1 MNASTPPLVELIAA
15 LEDANRDVFTTRC
28 MTLAGFVVLIYDHL
42 LTFGDEVDLIW
53 SKGPSLISALFL
65 LNRYLV
71 PMVLATDIFVM
82 GGLARNLSNNVPSI
96 TYFQTILPS
105 TEHSCE
111 GWLFFEGYIQII
123 SYGVAHGLI
132 ALRVRAIWGRNKII
146 TSILAVAFLAYF
158 SATMALATLAG
169 IQLKGVF
176 HWDAT
181 FNTCFA
187 GRDRFTLWIWVP
199 ALAFETILFGLTLL
213 KAVRFSFGI
222 VTTMSSKLVLNLRS
236 LGREDDPWLTDLSAM
251 QFELNG
257 RNTDSYWDPNTHEQ
271 FDVEGSST
279 RAAWMMDDPYTSLT
293 GLNQGSI
300 ASRRMKRLSAA
311 SRESSY
317 SRRHGGGRPSRTR
330 DRRPSYYLHPG
341 RVVEIEMSL
350 RVPDRVRLSRIPTTS
365 TSLLGT
371 YDTREER

>member
-1 MNASTPPLVELIAA
+1 
-15 LEDANRDVFTTRC
+15 
-28 MTLAGFVVLIYDHL
+28 
-42 LTFGDEVDLIW
+42 
-53 SKGPSLISALFL
+53 
-65 LNRYLV
+65 
-71 PMVLATDIFVM
+71 MVLATDIFVM

-213 KAVRFSFGI
+213 KAVRYTRENFRMPVTRLLYRDGATFFFVIAVCSTVNLIAWSALPLTLTYLAMFFSFGI